1 MNFMKYPTK
10 NDISISNAV
19 LKLAKLQNAER
30 LELTAA
36 TGAVIVTSGRM
47 TVKELLSTVQSLT
60 GRAAELMTL
69 LRLTCGDC
77 TNCSEKC
84 AYRDRSITE
93 LIRPAVVVPD
103 WARQDAGLAGDAKLD
118 CYVDED
124 THELTVVEADY
135 AHDLSDVP
143 PELLFA
149 LHQSGCCLSALEDA
163 AVDDLRTRTVSD
175 IVCIVIALAGLIT
188 ISPASLLGALL
199 AMLPFYLCAG
209 FGLMGGGDWRLA
221 AAVGFV
227 LGVGRVLT
235 GFLFMSV
242 ALLLAS
248 LVMRTFPTLRQSA
261 AKKQPLVPYFAVAFI
276 PAYFL

>member
-1 MNFMKYPTK
+1 MHWAQAILF
-10 NDISISNAV
+10 
-19 LKLAKLQNAER
+19 
-30 LELTAA
+30 
-36 TGAVIVTSGRM
+36 
-47 TVKELLSTVQSLT
+47 
-60 GRAAELMTL
+60 
-69 LRLTCGDC
+69 CGG
-77 TNCSEKC
+77 
-84 AYRDRSITE
+84 
-93 LIRPAVVVPD
+93 LI
-103 WARQDAGLAGDAKLD
+103 
-118 CYVDED
+118 Y
-124 THELTVVEADY
+124 
-135 AHDLSDVP
+135 
-143 PELLFA
+143 
-149 LHQSGCCLSALEDA
+149 A
-163 AVDDLRTRTVSD
+163 AVDDLRTRTVSN

-209 FGLMGGGDWRLA
+209 FGLMGVGDWRLA

-248 LVMRTFPTLRQSA
+248 LVMRAFPALRQSA

>member
-47 TVKELLSTVQSLT
+47 TAKELLSTVQSLT

-77 TNCSEKC
+77 TNCSEEC
-84 AYRDRSITE
+84 AYRDKSITE
-93 LIRPAVVVPD
+93 LIRPAVVVPA

-124 THELTVVEADY
+124 SGEISVCEADY
-135 AHDLSDVP
+135 EHDLSDVP
-143 PELLFA
+143 PELLLA
-149 LHQSGCCLSALEDA
+149 LHQCGCCLSALEDA
-163 AVDDLRTRTVSD
+163 LMVPRTPDILDLSVQFVGKLCPVSKRILLDDR
-175 IVCIVIALAGLIT
+175 LI
-188 ISPASLLGALL
+188 PQVVGKLLYH
-199 AMLPFYLCAG
+199 F
-209 FGLMGGGDWRLA
+209 
-221 AAVGFV
+221 
-227 LGVGRVLT
+227 T
-235 GFLFMSV
+235 
-242 ALLLAS
+242 
-248 LVMRTFPTLRQSA
+248 
-261 AKKQPLVPYFAVAFI
+261 
-276 PAYFL
+276 

>member
-1 MNFMKYPTK
+1 MMIHRHCRQGADRRCAGCAGTGWPLCYPERYGHAHG
-10 NDISISNAV
+10 NPEDHGNV
-19 LKLAKLQNAER
+19 QLQW
-30 LELTAA
+30 
-36 TGAVIVTSGRM
+36 
-47 TVKELLSTVQSLT
+47 
-60 GRAAELMTL
+60 LMHWAQAIL
-69 LRLTCGDC
+69 FCGG
-77 TNCSEKC
+77 
-84 AYRDRSITE
+84 
-93 LIRPAVVVPD
+93 LI
-103 WARQDAGLAGDAKLD
+103 
-118 CYVDED
+118 Y
-124 THELTVVEADY
+124 
-135 AHDLSDVP
+135 
-143 PELLFA
+143 
-149 LHQSGCCLSALEDA
+149 A

-248 LVMRTFPTLRQSA
+248 LVMRAFPALRQSA